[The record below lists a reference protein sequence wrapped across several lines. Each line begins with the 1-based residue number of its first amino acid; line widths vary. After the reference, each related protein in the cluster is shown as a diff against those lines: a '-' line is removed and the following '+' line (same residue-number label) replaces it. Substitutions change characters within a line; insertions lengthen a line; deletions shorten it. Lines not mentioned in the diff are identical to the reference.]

1 MSKGILTQEPSPVD
15 DLFLEATKNDLRNSA
30 YEVRRKSWVKTR
42 TEKEIKKK
50 GLNKDESTQ
59 LSLLYEDSFVS
70 NLRNLPND
78 FARSALFTA
87 RNNRSPRTTFKRE
100 VLFHYNKDIT
110 FVYTGVELRAD
121 TDELLFMQLIHYAS
135 KVPLGQ
141 SFPVKISE
149 LLRDLCWPDNKQSYE
164 RVRDCITRMKATE
177 LLVKNDKAYGISGAF
192 SLIGK
197 YKVTNGSDGNPTAYL
212 FSLDPEIILFFAG
225 GTYTSY
231 NWDVYKKYSPV
242 ARRLSDYMRG
252 HKRPYPLAPETFMK
266 MCGCNSRKSDWKI
279 TVTNACR
286 EILDGGCVKKI
297 GFDSDG
303 KIIAVR

>member
-1 MSKGILTQEPSPVD
+1 MSKGILTQETSPVD
-15 DLFLEATKNDLRNSA
+15 DLFVDTSNNLRGSA
-30 YEVRRKSWVKTR
+30 YDLRRKSWVKDKTDKIVK
-42 TEKEIKKK
+42 TKK
-50 GLNKDESTQ
+50 LNKDEAQQ
-59 LSLLYEDSFVS
+59 LSLLYDDSFVS

-87 RNNRSPRTTFKRE
+87 RNNRTPRSTFKRE

-110 FVYTGVELRAD
+110 FVYTGIELRAD
-121 TDELLFMQLIHYAS
+121 TDELVFLQLIHYAS
-135 KVPLGQ
+135 KVPMGQ

-177 LLVKNDKAYGISGAF
+177 LLVKNDKAFGVSGAF

-225 GTYTSY
+225 GTYTSH
-231 NWDVYKKYSPV
+231 NWNVYKNYSPV
-242 ARRLSDYMRG
+242 ARRLSDYMRS
-252 HKRPYPLAPETFMK
+252 HERPYPLSPETFMK
-266 MCGCNSRKSDWKI
+266 MCGCNSRKGDWKK
-279 TVTNACR
+279 TLNKACL
-286 EILDGGCVKKI
+286 EILDGGCVKQI
-297 GFDSDG
+297 GYDADG
-303 KIIAVR
+303 KVIVVR